1 MPDPISLELAEREW
15 TLIIELLEREI
26 PGLREEI
33 HHTDDWRYRD
43 ALKEKKQASLA
54 LLVKLQHLPTLQ

>member
-1 MPDPISLELAEREW
+1 MPDPIPLKLAEREW

-26 PGLREEI
+26 PGLYEEI
-33 HHTDDWRYRD
+33 HHTDDWRYRQ

-54 LLVKLQHLPTLQ
+54 LLAKLRRSAAVQ